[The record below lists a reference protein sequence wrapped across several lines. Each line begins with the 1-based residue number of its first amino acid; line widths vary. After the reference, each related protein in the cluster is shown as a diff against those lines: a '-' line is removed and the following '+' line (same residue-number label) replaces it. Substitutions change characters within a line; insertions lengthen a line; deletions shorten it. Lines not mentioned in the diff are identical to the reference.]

1 MLNIIVV
8 GIGGQG
14 ALTLS
19 KAIARAAFR
28 QGLDVKM
35 AETHGLAQREGVI
48 KCSIRIDKKVHTSIL
63 KQGSADV
70 IIALEP
76 LEAMRASNFASNKT
90 IFVVNSKQNNP
101 ESVRLGMAKYPKIV
115 LPGEVHMV
123 DASRIVTD
131 KLDSIYPLNMFML
144 GMASKYL
151 PIEEE
156 HLISAIK
163 DLKKF
168 DVNKKAFELGKE

>member
-8 GIGGQG
+8 GVGGQG
-14 ALTLS
+14 VLTVAKSL
-19 KAIARAAFR
+19 ARAAFR

-48 KCSIRIDKKVHTSIL
+48 KCSLRIGKKVHTSIL

-76 LEAMRASNFASNKT
+76 LEAMRASNYASDKT
-90 IFVVNSKQNNP
+90 IFVVNSHP
-101 ESVRLGMAKYPKIV
+101 IIPPSVTLKLAKYPKIE

-156 HLISAIK
+156 HLLASIKEISN
-163 DLKKF
+163 F
-168 DVNKKAFELGKE
+168 EVNKKAFELGKE